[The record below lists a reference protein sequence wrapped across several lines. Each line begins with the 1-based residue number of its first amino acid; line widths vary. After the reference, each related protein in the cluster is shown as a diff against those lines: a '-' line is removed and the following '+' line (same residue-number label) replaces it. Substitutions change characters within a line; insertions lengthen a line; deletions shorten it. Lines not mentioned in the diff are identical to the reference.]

1 MADGKG
7 DLRVTRTRAALRS
20 AFEELIA
27 ETTLDKITVK
37 ALTERA
43 GVNRRTFYLHYD
55 ALESFYDDIMNG
67 IMDEFFAHHE
77 KTPDDPWD
85 MDGHARRFF
94 RFLAA
99 QPPMIEQLVCSPNF
113 YDFGGRI
120 YAAQMEPDDPWDM
133 DGHARR
139 FFRFLAAQPP
149 MIEQLVCS
157 PNFYDFGG
165 RIYAAQMER
174 YRAKAGE
181 GFWRYAMTPEQEELV
196 CALIR
201 NIALDFYRQWVRRGK
216 PMAAE
221 DAARLIGSV
230 TLHGTEHLLTPR
242 P

>member
-120 YAAQMEPDDPWDM
+120 YAAQMD
-133 DGHARR
+133 
-139 FFRFLAAQPP
+139 
-149 MIEQLVCS
+149 
-157 PNFYDFGG
+157 
-165 RIYAAQMER
+165 R

>member
-1 MADGKG
+1 MVGDRS
-7 DLRVTRTRAALRS
+7 DLRVVRTRNALRA
-20 AFEELIA
+20 AFEDLID

-37 ALTERA
+37 ALAERA
-43 GVNRRTFYLHYD
+43 GVNRKTFYLHFETIE
-55 ALESFYDDIMNG
+55 AFYDDIMKG
-67 IMDEFFAHHE
+67 MMDEFFAHHE

-120 YAAQMEPDDPWDM
+120 YAK
-133 DGHARR
+133 
-139 FFRFLAAQPP
+139 
-149 MIEQLVCS
+149 
-157 PNFYDFGG
+157 
-165 RIYAAQMER
+165 QMER
-174 YRAKAGE
+174 YRASADAA
-181 GFWRYAMTPEQEELV
+181 FWRYEMTPEQEELV

-201 NIALDFYRQWVRRGK
+201 NMALEFYREWVRRGK
-216 PMAAE
+216 PLAAE

-230 TLHGTEHLLTPR
+230 TLHGTEHLLSPR